1 MGFFEIL
8 VRVSLFSF
16 FLSFFLS
23 FFSFLFF
30 SFFKYFFNFQGI
42 LSGDKP
48 GRFRES
54 LACYLSLLLG
64 TFAGM

>member
-23 FFSFLFF
+23 FLFF
-30 SFFKYFFNFQGI
+30 SFFLYFFNFQGI

>member
-16 FLSFFLS
+16 FLSFFL

-30 SFFKYFFNFQGI
+30 YIFSISKEFFQEIN
-42 LSGDKP
+42 LDVSENHW
-48 GRFRES
+48 R
-54 LACYLSLLLG
+54 A
-64 TFAGM
+64 T

>member
-30 SFFKYFFNFQGI
+30 SFLFFNIFSISKEFFQEI
-42 LSGDKP
+42 NLDVSENHW
-48 GRFRES
+48 R
-54 LACYLSLLLG
+54 A
-64 TFAGM
+64 T

>member
-16 FLSFFLS
+16 FFF
-23 FFSFLFF
+23 FFF
-30 SFFKYFFNFQGI
+30 FFNFQGI